1 MIKIKP
7 IIGIVGRL
15 YSGESNI
22 ICVEEVRLAVTKL
35 GGLPLLI
42 LPLDKVNF
50 VSKNPCDEPFYS
62 EEEIKDLEAVL
73 KKCDAF
79 ILPGGDTWYQLD
91 EVVINYAIKYD
102 KPLLAICLGMQA
114 LSKVLSNEKRIAY
127 DNTIKNNTF
136 INHCCFAKDY
146 VHEVVIKK
154 NSRLFSIIGND
165 KIQVNSRH
173 SYHIPLTID
182 DIYISAR
189 SEDGLIEGVEV
200 KDKKFIIG
208 VQWHPESLFLSDEN
222 AKKIFD
228 AFFFHIIKNSQNFH
242 KKIS

>member
-22 ICVEEVRLAVTKL
+22 ICVEEVRLAITKL

-62 EEEIKDLEAVL
+62 KEELKNLESVL
-73 KKCDAF
+73 SLCDGF
-79 ILPGGDTWYQLD
+79 ILPGGDTWYRLD
-91 EVVINYAIKYD
+91 EVVIDYAIRRD

-114 LSKVLSNEKRIAY
+114 LSKALSGEKKVGY
-127 DNTIKNNTF
+127 DNTIKNNSL
-136 INHCCFAKDY
+136 INHLEPNKDY
-146 VHEVVIKK
+146 VHSVIIDK
-154 NSRLFSIIGND
+154 NSKLYSIIGEE
-165 KIQVNSRH
+165 KIRVNSRH
-173 SYHIPLTID
+173 SYHVPELDNTLIC
-182 DIYISAR
+182 AR
-189 SEDGLIEGVEV
+189 SSDGLIEGVEL

-208 VQWHPESLFLSDEN
+208 VQWHPESNLEDEHSKKLFKSF
-222 AKKIFD
+222 FD
-228 AFFFHIIKNSQNFH
+228 NFKYSQKFH
-242 KKIS
+242 

>member
-22 ICVEEVRLAVTKL
+22 ICVEEVRLAITKL

-62 EEEIKDLEAVL
+62 KEELKNLESVFSL
-73 KKCDAF
+73 CDGF
-79 ILPGGDTWYQLD
+79 ILPGGDTWYRLD
-91 EVVINYAIKYD
+91 EVVIDYAIRRD

-114 LSKVLSNEKRIAY
+114 LSKVLSGEKKVGY
-127 DNTIKNNTF
+127 DNTIKNDTL
-136 INHCCFAKDY
+136 INHLEPNKDY
-146 VHEVVIKK
+146 VHSVIIDK
-154 NSRLFSIIGND
+154 NSKLYSIIGEE
-165 KIQVNSRH
+165 KIRVNSRH
-173 SYHIPLTID
+173 SYHVPELDNTLIC
-182 DIYISAR
+182 AR
-189 SEDGLIEGVEV
+189 SSDGLIEGVEL

-208 VQWHPESLFLSDEN
+208 VQWHPESNLEDKHSKKLFKSF
-222 AKKIFD
+222 FD
-228 AFFFHIIKNSQNFH
+228 NFKYSQKFH
-242 KKIS
+242 